1 MALSLKA
8 ESSWKFCKFYFY
20 KKFHKKSFHHIASVL
35 CLRRFDEINNI
46 RLVFNIPKM
55 DLLMTRSPLITLGP
69 GRAIS
74 VLPIL
79 PDIISIRSELTPVL
93 TKTWCPPVAGQTDRE
108 EDLFPY
114 SWYDLSIWYRPGRVL
129 LSLILFSPLRNK
141 SCWKVWAEDLLL
153 LHDCG
158 EM

>member
-55 DLLMTRSPLITLGP
+55 DLLMTRSPLITIGP
-69 GRAIS
+69 GRAKS
-74 VLPIL
+74 VLPII
-79 PDIISIRSELTPVL
+79 PDIISIRSELTPVRTETCRTNRQKRGKCCSL
-93 TKTWCPPVAGQTDRE
+93 AHLYIEC
-108 EDLFPY
+108 
-114 SWYDLSIWYRPGRVL
+114 RPGLDL
-129 LSLILFSPLRNK
+129 LCLILFSPLRNK
-141 SCWKVWAEDLLL
+141 SCWKV
-153 LHDCG
+153 
-158 EM
+158 